1 MTEDEMEFEIR
12 QVEMRE
18 RSKYTG
24 LAAELRKRLGLE
36 IEGIEDI
43 LPYLPKDV
51 IPSIQER
58 LDRMKTILEE
68 VKR

>member
-1 MTEDEMEFEIR
+1 MTEDEMKFEIR
-12 QVEMRE
+12 QIEMKE

-24 LAAELRKRLGLE
+24 LAAKLRKQLELE

-43 LPYLPKDV
+43 IPYLPKEA

-58 LDRMKTILEE
+58 LDRMKTILKE
-68 VKR
+68 V

>member
-1 MTEDEMEFEIR
+1 MEFEIR

>member
-1 MTEDEMEFEIR
+1 MTEDEMKFEIR
-12 QVEMRE
+12 QIEMKE

-24 LAAELRKRLGLE
+24 LAAELRKQLELE

-43 LPYLPKDV
+43 LPYLSKEA

-58 LDRMKTILEE
+58 LDRMRIILEE

>member
-1 MTEDEMEFEIR
+1 MTEDEMKFEIK
-12 QVEMRE
+12 QIEMKE

-24 LAAELRKRLGLE
+24 LAVELRKRLELE

-43 LPYLPKDV
+43 LPYLPKEA

-58 LDRMKTILEE
+58 LNRMRTILEE